1 MEQNMRLGA
10 IVYVYIKSND
20 SVDIIDRGRLR
31 YCNGLQGYEITDIK
45 DPFGY
50 MLTLDY
56 GYFTQDFRILDIKK
70 NRCRFVGMYGAE
82 EYPE

>member
-50 MLTLDY
+50 MLTLD
-56 GYFTQDFRILDIKK
+56 FRILDIKK